1 MLSVL
6 LVVVAAACFVI
17 MIIALLVAIRLADR
31 LERLEREYEL
41 LKESRHPDSR
51 RRKRTPAHLVG
62 VPDAKG
68 SDSWSNRSRLGRGM
82 HTRSRGTHFSPGP
95 LLREWREV

>member
-6 LVVVAAACFVI
+6 LAVVAAACFVI
-17 MIIALLVAIRLADR
+17 MIIALLVAIRLADG

-41 LKESRHPDSR
+41 LEELQQPDSR
-51 RRKRTPAHLVG
+51 RPKKRPAHLVG

-68 SDSWSNRSRLGRGM
+68 GD
-82 HTRSRGTHFSPGP
+82 
-95 LLREWREV
+95 

>member
-6 LVVVAAACFVI
+6 LALIAAVCFVI
-17 MIIALLVAIRLADR
+17 MIVALLVAIRRLADR

-41 LKESRHPDSR
+41 LKESQQPDSR
-51 RRKRTPAHLVG
+51 RPKRTPAHLVG

-68 SDSWSNRSRLGRGM
+68 GD
-82 HTRSRGTHFSPGP
+82 
-95 LLREWREV
+95 

>member
-6 LVVVAAACFVI
+6 RALIAAVCFVI
-17 MIIALLVAIRLADR
+17 MIVALLVAIRRLADR

-41 LKESRHPDSR
+41 LKDSQQPDSR
-51 RRKRTPAHLVG
+51 RPKRTPAHLVG

-68 SDSWSNRSRLGRGM
+68 GD
-82 HTRSRGTHFSPGP
+82 
-95 LLREWREV
+95 